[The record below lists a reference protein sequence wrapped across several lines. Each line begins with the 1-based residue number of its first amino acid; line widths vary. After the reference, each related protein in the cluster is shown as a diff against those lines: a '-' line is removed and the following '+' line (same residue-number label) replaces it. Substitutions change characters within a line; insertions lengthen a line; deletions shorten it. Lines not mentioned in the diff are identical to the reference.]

1 MESLPVSLIAFAI
14 VLIVSTVAIHSVGT
28 FFLLWGAVK
37 YQGRRFGRSRFL
49 SLTWGVM
56 IRVLALLLLHMME
69 VALWAVLFFK
79 QGCFAD
85 LRTSIYFSLITY
97 STVGYGDVVLNVQYR
112 MLGGI
117 EALVGVL
124 MLSWSTA
131 LLIGYLQRA
140 YTPFLDLWRRGSRWD
155 E

>member
-1 MESLPVSLIAFAI
+1 MEALPVSLIAFAI

-28 FFLLWGAVK
+28 FFLLWGTVK
-37 YQGRRFGRSRFL
+37 YQDRRSGESRFL

-79 QGCFAD
+79 EGCFAD

-140 YTPFLDLWRRGSRWD
+140 YTPLLDLWRRGSRRD

>member
-1 MESLPVSLIAFAI
+1 MEPLPVSLIALAI
-14 VLIVSTVAIHSVGT
+14 ALIVSTVAIHSVGT
-28 FFLLWGAVK
+28 FFLLWGTVK
-37 YQGRRFGRSRFL
+37 YQDRRSKQSRFL

-79 QGCFAD
+79 EGCFAD
-85 LRTSIYFSLITY
+85 LRTSLYFSLITY

-140 YTPFLDLWRRGSRWD
+140 YTPILDLWRGSRRD

>member
-1 MESLPVSLIAFAI
+1 MELPPISLAAFAI
-14 VLIVSTVAIHSVGT
+14 VLVIGTVAIHSVGT
-28 FFLLWGAVK
+28 FFLLWGTVK
-37 YQGRRFGRSRFL
+37 YPARSSGRSGYMR
-49 SLTWGVM
+49 LTAGVT
-56 IRVLALLLLHMME
+56 IRVLALLLLHMLE
-69 VALWAVLFFK
+69 VALWAALFYK
-79 QGCFAD
+79 EDCFPD

-131 LLIGYLQRA
+131 ILIGYLQRA
-140 YTPFLDLWRRGSRWD
+140 YSPLLDRWRGPRLD
-155 E
+155 K

>member
-1 MESLPVSLIAFAI
+1 
-14 VLIVSTVAIHSVGT
+14 VLIVGTVAIHSVGT
-28 FFLLWGAVK
+28 FFLLWGAVR
-37 YQGRRFGRSRFL
+37 YLDRSSGRSQFFA
-49 SLTWGVM
+49 LTWGMM
-56 IRVLALLLLHMME
+56 IRVLALLLMHMLE
-69 VALWAVLFFK
+69 IGLWAYLFYRE
-79 QGCFAD
+79 GCFPD

-97 STVGYGDVVLNVQYR
+97 STLGYGDILLSVQYR

-140 YTPFLDLWRRGSRWD
+140 YTPVLESWRGYQRDR
-155 E
+155 